1 MRYPKN
7 EIQFLDVKEL
17 PPQDRP
23 REKLARFGSEGLSD
37 VELLM
42 IIIGSGTQRNPVGLS
57 AKRLLEKL
65 DENPMVDADEI
76 ALIPGIGTAKSKQ
89 ISAAL
94 ELGRRRTAHMGRSIT
109 SPVDVYAEIRHY
121 ADRDQEQFVVCSLN
135 GAHEL
140 IQANM
145 VTKGL
150 INRTLIHPREVFVLP
165 IEKRATAIILAHNH
179 PSGKLEPSDEDIEL
193 TKRLKDCGDLLGIK
207 VLDHLIITPSGYF
220 SFLEHKLM

>member
-1 MRYPKN
+1 MRYQKN
-7 EIQFLDVKEL
+7 EIKFLDIREL

-23 REKLARFGSEGLSD
+23 REKLSRLGSEGLSD
-37 VELLM
+37 IELLM
-42 IIIGSGTQRNPVGLS
+42 IIIASGTQRNPVGLS

-65 DENPMVDADEI
+65 DENPMISAEEI
-76 ALIPGIGTAKSKQ
+76 AQIPGIGDAKSKQ
-89 ISAAL
+89 IAAAL
-94 ELGRRRTAHMGRSIT
+94 ELGRRRTARMGRSIS

-121 ADRDQEQFVVCSLN
+121 ADRDQEQFVVCTLN

-140 IQANM
+140 VQANM

-150 INRTLIHPREVFVLP
+150 INRTLIHPREVFSIPL
-165 IEKRATAIILAHNH
+165 EKRAAAVILAHNH
-179 PSGKLEPSDEDIEL
+179 PSGRLEPSDEDVEL

-220 SFLEHKLM
+220 SFLEHQLM

>member
-1 MRYPKN
+1 
-7 EIQFLDVKEL
+7 
-17 PPQDRP
+17 
-23 REKLARFGSEGLSD
+23 
-37 VELLM
+37 
-42 IIIGSGTQRNPVGLS
+42 
-57 AKRLLEKL
+57 
-65 DENPMVDADEI
+65 MVDADEI

-94 ELGRRRTAHMGRSIT
+94 ELGRRRTARMGRSIT

-121 ADRDQEQFVVCSLN
+121 ADRDQEQFIVCSLN

>member
-94 ELGRRRTAHMGRSIT
+94 ELGRRRTARMGRSIT

-121 ADRDQEQFVVCSLN
+121 ADRDQEQFIVCSLN